1 MIAATI
7 SNHLWSSILLY
18 YWNILDCMQFLAHIQ
33 GHRIQFQVHHKTWG
47 ALEARRHLAMST
59 KTNTFLLVET
69 AIFPRNWARVVLQRC
84 ASIFGEEHCKKQHTE
99 KPNCMP
105 SALQFNPR
113 HGPVSWKMLSATT
126 IRCYNPWVRTYKR
139 PSALTA
145 ARSLFSSLPSHNL
158 SLVTARP
165 FHFQA
170 VATNVREPERQT

>member
-84 ASIFGEEHCKKQHTE
+84 ASIFGEEHCKKHLAQPQTCFTLFSGIE
-99 KPNCMP
+99 CARVSWEFIA
-105 SALQFNPR
+105 SAARELWDIETGLQF
-113 HGPVSWKMLSATT
+113 SFA
-126 IRCYNPWVRTYKR
+126 
-139 PSALTA
+139 A
-145 ARSLFSSLPSHNL
+145 ARFKS
-158 SLVTARP
+158 
-165 FHFQA
+165 
-170 VATNVREPERQT
+170 